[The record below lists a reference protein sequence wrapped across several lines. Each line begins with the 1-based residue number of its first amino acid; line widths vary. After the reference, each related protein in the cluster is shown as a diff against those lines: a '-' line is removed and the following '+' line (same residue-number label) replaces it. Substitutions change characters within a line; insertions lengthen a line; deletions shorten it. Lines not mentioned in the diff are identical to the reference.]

1 MIKRSKKSPRHIERR
16 NSKNILKHIHL
27 TKLQPHSY
35 KNCLGTVLDT
45 NYDAGFIVDQVDPLD
60 AAQFR
65 SSKSSGLETKT
76 VVNDNIISAKEVR
89 AAHKGWTDALV
100 SISQTYKKKGIE
112 AAKALAGDVIDGAY
126 AYQLGA
132 VAFKPTWA
140 SGDSS
145 FRTTRE
151 GAVSYFVGDNDN
163 FDDLGYAIGNK
174 PDPVTGERSAWEKAW
189 FDRSVMRLDGNTATV
204 QGFMY
209 TKDEDGNVG
218 YVDKTWSYQKDD
230 EGTVRIVL
238 HHSSSPYVSVDDPD
252 ELKNRKVDNRGFD
265 PANQIKRKE
274 VKAAQKAWTNAL
286 VSISQTYK
294 DEGFDAAK
302 SLAGDVID
310 GAYDYQVGPVAFKP
324 TWAFGDTTFRTGRRG
339 AVSYFIG
346 GDKRFEDTGFG
357 IGNKPDPDTGKRS
370 PWKKAWTENAVIRLD
385 GDTATSMGWMYSKD
399 EDGNVSKVDKT
410 WTWRKDD
417 DGNLRIVVHHSSTPY
432 G

>member
-1 MIKRSKKSPRHIERR
+1 MFDA
-16 NSKNILKHIHL
+16 NS
-27 TKLQPHSY
+27 
-35 KNCLGTVLDT
+35 
-45 NYDAGFIVDQVDPLD
+45 DAGFIVDQVDPLD

-76 VVNDNIISAKEVR
+76 VVNDNIISAREVR

-100 SISQTYKKKGIE
+100 SISQTNKKKGIE

-174 PDPVTGERSAWEKAW
+174 PDPVTGERSAWKKAW

-209 TKDEDGNVG
+209 TKDEAGNVS
-218 YVDKTWSYQKDD
+218 YVDKTWGYQKDD
-230 EGTVRIVL
+230 DGTVRIVL

>member
-1 MIKRSKKSPRHIERR
+1 MFDA
-16 NSKNILKHIHL
+16 NSA
-27 TKLQPHSY
+27 
-35 KNCLGTVLDT
+35 
-45 NYDAGFIVDQVDPLD
+45 AGFIVDQVDPLD

-76 VVNDNIISAKEVR
+76 VVNDNIISAREVR

-100 SISQTYKKKGIE
+100 SISQTNKKKGIE

-174 PDPVTGERSAWEKAW
+174 PDPVTGERSAWKKAW

-209 TKDEDGNVG
+209 TKDEAGNVS
-218 YVDKTWSYQKDD
+218 YVDKTWGYQKDD
-230 EGTVRIVL
+230 DGTVRIVL

-310 GAYDYQVGPVAFKP
+310 GAYDYQDGPVAFKP

>member
-1 MIKRSKKSPRHIERR
+1 MFDA
-16 NSKNILKHIHL
+16 NS
-27 TKLQPHSY
+27 
-35 KNCLGTVLDT
+35 
-45 NYDAGFIVDQVDPLD
+45 DAGFIVEQLDPLD

-100 SISQTYKKKGIE
+100 SISQTNKKKGIE

-174 PDPVTGERSAWEKAW
+174 PDPVTGERSAWKKAW

-204 QGFMY
+204 QGLMY
-209 TKDEDGNVG
+209 TKDEAGNVG
-218 YVDKTWSYQKDD
+218 YVDKTWGYQKDD
-230 EGTVRIVL
+230 DGTVRIVL

-265 PANQIKRKE
+265 PANRIKRKE

-324 TWAFGDTTFRTGRRG
+324 TWASGSTTFRTGRRG